1 MKKYQCGQVLPLGLA
16 LVVFG
21 LVGALTIYN
30 TGVAATDKMRL
41 ANSADAAAY
50 SAALWQARALNYQ
63 AYANRAMVANQ
74 VAIGQA
80 VSLKSWITYAAV
92 TGENLATATKAVP
105 FLNVVTGGIQVATS
119 VAEVGVSAAAD
130 VMLLAANAATL
141 ALSLS
146 QDAINAATL
155 YNTSEIISVVAR
167 ETDGRFT
174 TNSVYGLTNKGLNAI
189 DWLAFNSRY
198 TATDREA
205 MKERQEIILASS
217 DDFTRARNWDLFD
230 FWIPS
235 SFITFHKL
243 RRQGE
248 TTLVA
253 VDTDAGMEWEWMAKD
268 TLSFHTKTLGFF
280 GSDTLELPVGWAS
293 AFANSRNDS
302 KPLVAQGCNSC
313 ERYTKNNHDAER
325 LADRNVNSLAGRQ
338 TLKPMRGYGG
348 VRSFWVLS
356 DRARNAEDARLTI
369 RVEVTLPAQKISE
382 SNTLINAENLDAP
395 IVVAGNVMSSI
406 SAADVF
412 YKHPQHY
419 EAPASRQAKANLY
432 NPYWQAQLSP
442 VNAIERNAVILTRAE
457 GASPTSVARQS
468 NNTKGLGQYQNSST
482 LDTGEKQ

>member
-30 TGVAATDKMRL
+30 SGVAATDKMRL

-105 FLNVVTGGIQVATS
+105 FLNVVTGGIQVAT
-119 VAEVGVSAAAD
+119 
-130 VMLLAANAATL
+130 
-141 ALSLS
+141 
-146 QDAINAATL
+146 
-155 YNTSEIISVVAR
+155 ISVVAR

-174 TNSVYGLTNKGLNAI
+174 SNSVYGLTNKGLNAI

-313 ERYTKNNHDAER
+313 ERYTRNNHDAER

-468 NNTKGLGQYQNSST
+468 SNTKGLGQYQNSST